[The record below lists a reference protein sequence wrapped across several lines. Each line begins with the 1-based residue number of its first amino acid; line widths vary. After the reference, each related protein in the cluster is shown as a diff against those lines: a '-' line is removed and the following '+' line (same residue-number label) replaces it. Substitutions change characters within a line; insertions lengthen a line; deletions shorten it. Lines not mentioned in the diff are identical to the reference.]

1 MKKENPKLS
10 GTLRT
15 VTGRKVKKLRQAGQI
30 PATIYGQAMTP
41 ISVQFAALELDKI
54 FEHAGESTL
63 VEINIDKDTYPVL
76 FKNPQFHPVLGDLIH
91 IDCYQVNL
99 KEKIV
104 ASVPLELIGESPAV
118 KNGNILVPVT
128 DEVEIEA
135 LPADLPEKIEVDISS
150 LEEIGQK
157 ISVSDLQVDK
167 DLIEIKTD
175 PEQVI
180 AIIEEPKVE
189 EEPVEEEVAPEDVP
203 ATAQKSEDEAGQE
216 NQSKDSEE
224 KPEN

>member
-189 EEPVEEEVAPEDVP
+189 EEPVEAEVAPEDVP

>member
-104 ASVPLELIGESPAV
+104 ASVPLELIGESLAV

>member
-189 EEPVEEEVAPEDVP
+189 EEPVEAEVAPEDVP
-203 ATAQKSEDEAGQE
+203 ATAQKSEEEAGQE
-216 NQSKDSEE
+216 NQAKDSEE

>member
-203 ATAQKSEDEAGQE
+203 ATAQKSEDEASQE